1 MVKTLIIDGNYLL
14 KRGTKGAKNVIFN
27 GDKIGGLYQFIITI
41 KMMINKIFPDRVVV
55 FWDGEYSKDIRR
67 TFYPEYKIQREEINN
82 KIDKDYQFNIQKVK
96 SQYYCEELYL
106 RQFED
111 EGSEADDCMAYY
123 CLNTPNEYKYVYT
136 NDRDILQLISSNTE
150 VFLADKRDFVNE
162 KNWSKYLDYTHKN
175 VSLVKVLTGC
185 NSDNIAGVYG
195 MGEPTLFKLFPELI
209 KEEKTLEW
217 VIEKGKQLL
226 PESRGREAS
235 VLRNL
240 INGKSKHGVMGETLY
255 ITNKKIIDL
264 SQPLV
269 TDKVKE
275 RINDELINGVLN
287 PEGRDY
293 KVLMKQMINDG
304 IYSYMPKSDSGFIDF
319 FRPFYI
325 IMEKEKKLYKKA
337 IL

>member
-1 MVKTLIIDGNYLL
+1 MIKTLVIDGNYLL

-27 GDKIGGLYQFIITI
+27 EDNIGGLYQFIITI
-41 KMMINKIFPDRVVV
+41 KMMINKIYPDKVIV
-55 FWDGEYSKDIRR
+55 FWDGSNSKDYRR
-67 TFYPEYKIQREEINN
+67 TFYPDYKIQREELNN
-82 KIDKDYQFNIQKVK
+82 KIDKDYQFNIQKIK

-111 EGSEADDCMAYY
+111 EGSYY

-136 NDRDILQLISSNTE
+136 NDRDLLQLISNNTE
-150 VFLADKRDFVNE
+150 VYLADKRDFVNE

-195 MGEPTLFKLFPELI
+195 MGEATLFKLFPELV

-217 VIEKGKQLL
+217 VIEKGGKLL

-240 INGKSKHGVMGETLY
+240 INGKSKYGVMGETLY
-255 ITNKKIIDL
+255 ITNRKIIDL

-269 TDKVKE
+269 TDEVKE
-275 RINDELINGVLN
+275 KIEEELINGVLN

-319 FRPFYI
+319 FKPFYI

>member
-1 MVKTLIIDGNYLL
+1 MTKTLVIDGNYLL

-27 GDKIGGLYQFIITI
+27 GDNIGGLYQFIITV
-41 KMMINKIFPDRVVV
+41 KMMINKIFPDKVIIV
-55 FWDGEYSKDIRR
+55 WDGQHNKDYRR
-67 TFYPEYKIQREEINN
+67 TFYPEYKLQREELND
-82 KIDKDYQFNIQKVK
+82 KIDKDNQFNAQKIK

-111 EGSEADDCMAYY
+111 DETEADDTIAYY

-136 NDRDILQLISSNTE
+136 NDRDILQTISENTE
-150 VFLADKRDFVNE
+150 VYLADKRDFVNK
-162 KNWSKYLDYTHKN
+162 KNWSKYLDYHYKN
-175 VSLVKVLTGC
+175 ICLVKVLTGC

-195 MGEPTLFKLFPELI
+195 MGEATLFKLFPELV

-217 VIEKGKQLL
+217 VFEKAKQLL
-226 PESRGREAS
+226 PESRGRDAS
-235 VLRNL
+235 VLRNI
-240 INGKSKHGVMGETLY
+240 INGKSRHGVMGENLY
-255 ITNKKIIDL
+255 ITNQKIIDL
-264 SQPLV
+264 SQPLL
-269 TDKVKE
+269 TDNVKE
-275 RINDELINGVLN
+275 RIDDELINGVLN

-319 FRPFYI
+319 FKPFYI

>member
-1 MVKTLIIDGNYLL
+1 
-14 KRGTKGAKNVIFN
+14 
-27 GDKIGGLYQFIITI
+27 
-41 KMMINKIFPDRVVV
+41 MINKIYPDKVIV
-55 FWDGEYSKDIRR
+55 FWDGQCSKDYRR
-67 TFYPEYKIQREEINN
+67 TFYPDYKIQREELNE

-111 EGSEADDCMAYY
+111 EGSEADDCIAYY
-123 CLNTPNEYKYVYT
+123 CLNTQNEYKYVYT
-136 NDRDILQLISSNTE
+136 TDRDLLQLISSNTE
-150 VFLADKRDFVNE
+150 VYLADKRDFVTE
-162 KNWSKYLDYTHKN
+162 KNWNKYLEYTHKN

-195 MGEPTLFKLFPELI
+195 MGEATLFKLFPELV

-217 VIEKGKQLL
+217 VIEKGGKLL
-226 PESRGREAS
+226 PESRGRDAS

>member
-1 MVKTLIIDGNYLL
+1 MIRTLVIDGNYLL
-14 KRGTKGAKNVIFN
+14 KRGSKGAKNVIFN
-27 GDKIGGLYQFIITI
+27 GDNIGGLYQFIITI
-41 KMMINKIFPDRVVV
+41 KMMINKIFPDKVIV
-55 FWDGEYSKDIRR
+55 FWDGSNSKDYRR
-67 TFYPEYKIQREEINN
+67 TFYPEYKIQREELNN
-82 KIDKDYQFNIQKVK
+82 KDNKNQQFNIQKIK

-111 EGSEADDCMAYY
+111 EGCEADDTIAYY
-123 CLNTPNEYKYVYT
+123 CLNTPNEHKYVYT
-136 NDRDILQLISSNTE
+136 NDRDILQTISNNTE
-150 VFLADKRDFVNE
+150 VYLADKRDFINE
-162 KNWSKYLDYTHKN
+162 KNWGKYLEYHYKN
-175 VSLVKVLTGC
+175 ICLVKVLTGC
-185 NSDNIAGVYG
+185 SSDNIAGVYG
-195 MGEPTLFKLFPELI
+195 LGEPTLFKLFPELV

-217 VIEKGKQLL
+217 VIEKANQLL
-226 PESRGREAS
+226 PESRGRDAS

-240 INGKSKHGVMGETLY
+240 INGKSKYGVMGENLY
-255 ITNKKIIDL
+255 VINKKIIDL
-264 SQPLV
+264 SQPLI
-269 TDKVKE
+269 TDEVKG

>member
-1 MVKTLIIDGNYLL
+1 MIKTLIIDGNYLL
-14 KRGTKGAKNVIFN
+14 KRGSKGAKNVIFN
-27 GDKIGGLYQFIITI
+27 GDKIGGLYQFIITV
-41 KMMINKIFPDRVVV
+41 KMMINKVFPDKVII
-55 FWDGEYSKDIRR
+55 FWDGENSKDYRR
-67 TFYPEYKIQREEINN
+67 KFYPEYKIQREEINN
-82 KIDKDYQFNIQKVK
+82 ESDTHYQFNIQKIK

-111 EGSEADDCMAYY
+111 EGSEADDGIAYY

-136 NDRDILQLISSNTE
+136 NDRDILQTISDNTE
-150 VFLADKRDFVNE
+150 VYLTDKRDFINK
-162 KNWSKYLDYTHKN
+162 KNWVKYLDYHYKN
-175 VSLVKVLTGC
+175 ICLVKVLTGC
-185 NSDNIAGVYG
+185 NSDNIAGIYG
-195 MGEPTLFKLFPELI
+195 MGEPTLFKLFPELV
-209 KEEKTLEW
+209 KEEKTLDW
-217 VIEKGKQLL
+217 VFERAKEIL
-226 PESRGREAS
+226 PESRGRDAS

-255 ITNKKIIDL
+255 VTNKKIIDL
-264 SQPLV
+264 NEPLL
-269 TDKVKE
+269 TDDVKE
-275 RINDELINGVLN
+275 RIEDELINGVLN
-287 PEGRDY
+287 PDGRDY

>member
-1 MVKTLIIDGNYLL
+1 MIKTLIIDGNYLL
-14 KRGTKGAKNVIFN
+14 KRGSSGAKNIIFN
-27 GDKIGGLYQFIITI
+27 EEKIGGLYQFIITI
-41 KMMINKIFPDRVVV
+41 KMMLNKIYPDKVIV
-55 FWDGEYSKDIRR
+55 FWDGSKSKDYRR
-67 TFYPEYKIQREEINN
+67 TFYPEYKSQRDDTNSINN
-82 KIDKDYQFNIQKVK
+82 NHFNIQKIK

-111 EGSEADDCMAYY
+111 EESEADDSIAYY

-136 NDRDILQLISSNTE
+136 NDRDILQTISENTE
-150 VFLADKRDFVNE
+150 VYLADKRDFVNK
-162 KNWSKYLDYTHKN
+162 KNWNKYLDYHYKN
-175 VSLVKVLTGC
+175 ICLVKVLTGC

-195 MGEPTLFKLFPELI
+195 MGEPTLFKLFPELV

-217 VIEKGKQLL
+217 VFERAKQLL
-226 PESRGREAS
+226 PESRGRDAS

-255 ITNKKIIDL
+255 ITNQKIIDL
-264 SQPLV
+264 SNPLL
-269 TDKVKE
+269 TDNVKE
-275 RINDELINGVLN
+275 RIDDELINGVLN

-293 KVLMKQMINDG
+293 KILMKQMINDG

-319 FRPFYI
+319 FKPFYF